1 MTAPSIIDPA
11 RFLHEQ
17 LASASPDLLRSM
29 LTTFIN
35 TLMSAEADAICGAPY
50 GQPSPERTNVRN
62 GYRHREFD
70 TRSGT
75 LNVAI
80 PKLREGS
87 YYPDWLLERRR
98 RAERA
103 LTTVVATCYLL
114 GVSTR
119 RMEKLVESLG
129 ITRLSKSQV
138 SVMAAELDEVVEQF
152 RTRPLDAG
160 PYTFLAAD
168 ALVLKVREGGRVV
181 NVHAL
186 IAVGVNGDGHREILG
201 LQVSSAEDGAGWLGF
216 FRDLTARGLTGVK
229 LVTSDAHHGLVA
241 AIGAT
246 LPGASWQRCRTHYA
260 ANLMA
265 ATPKSSWPW
274 VRALLHSVYD
284 QPDTASVHA
293 QFDRILDALG
303 AKLPKVAEHLD
314 TARADVLAFTGFPKE
329 LWRQIWSNN
338 PQERLNREI
347 RRRTDVVG
355 IFPDR
360 NALIRLVG
368 AVLAEQHDEWA
379 EGRRYL
385 GLENPGQ
392 GPADRRPRARHHHR
406 GGGAHQRHPRPQRL
420 TTTEDHASNR
430 ETPRPGT

>member
-1 MTAPSIIDPA
+1 MTAPSSIDPT

-17 LASASPDLLRSM
+17 LGSASPDLLRQM
-29 LTTFIN
+29 LTTFMN
-35 TLMSAEADAICGAPY
+35 TLMSAEADAVCGAPY
-50 GQPSPERTNVRN
+50 GEISPERTNVRN

-70 TRSGT
+70 TRAGT
-75 LNVAI
+75 LEVAI

-87 YYPDWLLERRR
+87 YFPDWLLERRR

-119 RMEKLVESLG
+119 RMEKLVDALG

-138 SVMAAELDEVVEQF
+138 SVMAAELDAQVGEF
-152 RTRPLDAG
+152 RSRPLDQS
-160 PYTFLAAD
+160 PYTFVAAD

-186 IAVGVNGDGHREILG
+186 VATGVNADGHREILG
-201 LQVSSAEDGAGWLGF
+201 VQVTSGEDGAGWLAF
-216 FRDLTARGLTGVK
+216 FRDLTARGLTGVR
-229 LVTSDAHHGLVA
+229 LVTSDAHAGLVA

-246 LPGASWQRCRTHYA
+246 LPGAGWQRCRTHYA

-265 ATPKSSWPW
+265 ATPKASWPW

-284 QPDTASVHA
+284 QPDAGSVHA
-293 QFDRILDALG
+293 QFDRILDALTD
-303 AKLPKVAEHLD
+303 KLPKVAEHLEA
-314 TARADVLAFTGFPKE
+314 ARADVLAFTAFPQE
-329 LWRQIWSNN
+329 VWRQIWSNN
-338 PQERLNREI
+338 PSERLNREI

-360 NALIRLVG
+360 DALIRLVG
-368 AVLAEQHDEWA
+368 AVLAEQHDEWT

-385 GLENPGQ
+385 GL
-392 GPADRRPRARHHHR
+392 DVLTRSRMTV
-406 GGGAHQRHPRPQRL
+406 L
-420 TTTEDHASNR
+420 TTDPATTTAEV
-430 ETPRPGT
+430 TPALSA

>member
-1 MTAPSIIDPA
+1 VLQENDAMTAPSSIDPA
-11 RFLHEQ
+11 HFLHEQ
-17 LASASPDLLRSM
+17 LAQASPDLLRQM

-35 TLMSAEADAICGAPY
+35 TLMSAEADAVCGAEY
-50 GQPSPERTNVRN
+50 GARSAERTNTRN

-70 TRSGT
+70 TRAGS
-75 LNVAI
+75 LDVAI
-80 PKLREGS
+80 PKLRSGS
-87 YYPDWLLERRR
+87 YFPDWLLERRR

-138 SVMAAELDEVVEQF
+138 SEMAKDLDAQVADF
-152 RTRPLDAG
+152 RHRPLDAG

-186 IAVGVNGDGHREILG
+186 IATGVNSDGHREILG
-201 LQVSSAEDGAGWLGF
+201 LQVTSAEDGAGWLAF
-216 FRDLTARGLTGVK
+216 FRDLTARGLTGVQ
-229 LVTSDAHHGLVA
+229 LVTSDAHAGLVTA
-241 AIGAT
+241 TGAT
-246 LPGASWQRCRTHYA
+246 LPGAAWQRCRTHYA

-265 ATPKSSWPW
+265 ATPKASWPW

-284 QPDTASVHA
+284 QPDAASVHA
-293 QFDRILDALG
+293 QFDRVLDALG
-303 AKLPKVAEHLD
+303 DKLPRVAEHLEA
-314 TARADVLAFTGFPKE
+314 ARADVLAFTAFPKE
-329 LWRQIWSNN
+329 VWRQIWSNN
-338 PQERLNREI
+338 PSERLNREI

-360 NALIRLVG
+360 DALIRLVG
-368 AVLAEQHDEWA
+368 AVLAEQHDEWT

-385 GLENPGQ
+385 GLDVLARSRMRPVTE
-392 GPADRRPRARHHHR
+392 PATPT
-406 GGGAHQRHPRPQRL
+406 GAEEV
-420 TTTEDHASNR
+420 TTPTLPALSA
-430 ETPRPGT
+430 